1 MKKLAR
7 IAALLLVGIMTLAML
22 TGCKGSFETNPKAE
36 EQILEYVQNTF
47 DDQLNGK
54 KLTNNSSLH
63 QEAAQI
69 LAKVT
74 EDGKIKGS
82 DYYHGKLTIYNGL
95 AKAEVKIACV
105 VLPDNNP
112 SEDGMLQMKEF
123 TGNVPE
129 FLKETLN
136 DLNRQCDML
145 LDFGVATRVINGKTY
160 AAIAYVDYLRSEP

>member
-7 IAALLLVGIMTLAML
+7 IAALLLVGIMTLTML
-22 TGCKGSFETNPKAE
+22 TGCKGSFETNPMAE
-36 EQILEYVQNTF
+36 EQILKYVQGAF
-47 DDQLNGK
+47 EDRLNGK

-74 EDGKIKGS
+74 EDGKIKES
-82 DYYHGKLTIYNGL
+82 DCYHGKLTIYDGL
-95 AKAEVKIACV
+95 EKAEVKIACV
-105 VLPDNNP
+105 VLPDDP

-123 TGNVPE
+123 TGDVSA
-129 FLKETLN
+129 FLKEPLV
-136 DLNRQCDML
+136 DLEQQCAML

-160 AAIAYVDYLRSEP
+160 VAIAYVDYLRRM

>member
-22 TGCKGSFETNPKAE
+22 TGCKGAFETNPKAE
-36 EQILEYVQNTF
+36 EQILQYVQDTF
-47 DDQLNGK
+47 KDQLNGK
-54 KLTNNSSLH
+54 KLTNNTSLH

-74 EDGKIKGS
+74 EDGRIKES
-82 DYYHGKLTIYNGL
+82 DCGRGKFTNYDGL
-95 AKAEVKIACV
+95 DKAEVKIACV
-105 VLPDNNP
+105 VLPEGP
-112 SEDGMLQMKEF
+112 SEDEMLQMKEF
-123 TGNVPE
+123 TGDVPA
-129 FLKETLN
+129 FLKETLV

-160 AAIAYVDYLRSEP
+160 VAIAYVDYLRRM

>member
-22 TGCKGSFETNPKAE
+22 TGCKGSFETNPEAE
-36 EQILEYVQNTF
+36 EQILKYVQGAF
-47 DDQLNGK
+47 EDRLNGK

-74 EDGKIKGS
+74 EDGKIKES
-82 DYYHGKLTIYNGL
+82 DCYHGKLTIYDGL
-95 AKAEVKIACV
+95 DKAEVKIACV
-105 VLPDNNP
+105 VLPEGS

-123 TGNVPE
+123 TGDVSA
-129 FLKETLN
+129 FLKEPLV
-136 DLNRQCDML
+136 DLEQQCAML

-160 AAIAYVDYLRSEP
+160 VAIAYVDYLRRT

>member
-22 TGCKGSFETNPKAE
+22 TGCKGSFETNPMAE
-36 EQILEYVQNTF
+36 EQILKYVQGAF
-47 DDQLNGK
+47 EDRLNGK

-74 EDGKIKGS
+74 EDGKIKES
-82 DYYHGKLTIYNGL
+82 DCYHGKLTIYDGL
-95 AKAEVKIACV
+95 DKAEVKIACV
-105 VLPDNNP
+105 VLPEGP

-123 TGNVPE
+123 TGDVSA
-129 FLKETLN
+129 FLEEPLV
-136 DLNRQCDML
+136 DLEQQCAML

-160 AAIAYVDYLRSEP
+160 VAIAYVDYLRRI

>member
-22 TGCKGSFETNPKAE
+22 TGCKGSFETNPEAE
-36 EQILEYVQNTF
+36 EQILKYVQGTF
-47 DDQLNGK
+47 EDRLNGK

-74 EDGKIKGS
+74 EDGRIKES
-82 DYYHGKLTIYNGL
+82 DCGRGKFTYYDGL
-95 AKAEVKIACV
+95 DKAEVKIACV
-105 VLPDNNP
+105 VLPENP

-123 TGNVPE
+123 TDNVPG
-129 FLKETLN
+129 FLKETLV

-145 LDFGVATRVINGKTY
+145 LDFGVATRVMNGKTY
-160 AAIAYVDYLRSEP
+160 VAIAYVAYKS

>member
-22 TGCKGSFETNPKAE
+22 TGCKGSFETNPMAE
-36 EQILEYVQNTF
+36 EQILKYVQGAF
-47 DDQLNGK
+47 EDRLNGK

-74 EDGKIKGS
+74 EDGRIKES
-82 DYYHGKLTIYNGL
+82 DCGRGKFTNYDGL
-95 AKAEVKIACV
+95 EKAEVKIACV
-105 VLPDNNP
+105 VLPDNP
-112 SEDGMLQMKEF
+112 SGDGMLQMKEF
-123 TGNVPE
+123 TGDVQA
-129 FLKETLN
+129 FLKEALV

-145 LDFGVATRVINGKTY
+145 LDFGVATRVMNGKTY
-160 AAIAYVDYLRSEP
+160 VAIAYVAYKS

>member
-22 TGCKGSFETNPKAE
+22 TGCKGSFETNPMAE
-36 EQILEYVQNTF
+36 EQILKYVQGAF
-47 DDQLNGK
+47 EDRLNGK

-74 EDGKIKGS
+74 EEGRIKES
-82 DYYHGKLTIYNGL
+82 DYYHGKLTIYDGL
-95 AKAEVKIACV
+95 DKAEVKIACV
-105 VLPDNNP
+105 VLPEGP

-123 TGNVPE
+123 TGDVSA
-129 FLKETLN
+129 FLKEPLV
-136 DLNRQCDML
+136 DLEQQCAML

-160 AAIAYVDYLRSEP
+160 VAIAYVDYLRRI

>member
-36 EQILEYVQNTF
+36 EQILQYVQDTF
-47 DDQLNGK
+47 ADRLNGK

-74 EDGKIKGS
+74 EDGKIKES
-82 DYYHGKLTIYNGL
+82 DCCHEKITHYDGL
-95 AKAEVKIACV
+95 DKAEVKIACV
-105 VLPDNNP
+105 VFSTD
-112 SEDGMLQMKEF
+112 SGEDEMLQMKEF
-123 TGNVPE
+123 TGNVQE
-129 FLKETLN
+129 FLN
-136 DLNRQCDML
+136 DEPLSDLYTRCAML

-160 AAIAYVDYLRSEP
+160 VAIAYVDYERGI

>member
-22 TGCKGSFETNPKAE
+22 TGCKGAFETNPKAE
-36 EQILEYVQNTF
+36 EQILQYVQDTF
-47 DDQLNGK
+47 AGKLNGK

-74 EDGKIKGS
+74 EDGRIKES
-82 DYYHGKLTIYNGL
+82 DCGRGKFTNYDGL
-95 AKAEVKIACV
+95 DKAEVKIACV
-105 VLPDNNP
+105 VLPEGP
-112 SEDGMLQMKEF
+112 SEDRMLQMKEF
-123 TGNVPE
+123 TDNVPE
-129 FLKETLN
+129 FLKETLV

-160 AAIAYVDYLRSEP
+160 VAIAYVAYKS

>member
-22 TGCKGSFETNPKAE
+22 TGCKGSFETNPMAE
-36 EQILEYVQNTF
+36 EQILKYVQGAF
-47 DDQLNGK
+47 EDRLNGK

-74 EDGKIKGS
+74 EDGRIKES
-82 DYYHGKLTIYNGL
+82 DCYHGKLTIYDGL
-95 AKAEVKIACV
+95 DKAEVKIACV
-105 VLPDNNP
+105 VLPEGP

-123 TGNVPE
+123 TGDVSA
-129 FLKETLN
+129 FLKEPLV
-136 DLNRQCDML
+136 DLEQQCAML

-160 AAIAYVDYLRSEP
+160 VAIAYVDYLRRT

>member
-36 EQILEYVQNTF
+36 ELILQYVQDTF
-47 DDQLNGK
+47 TDQLNGK

-74 EDGKIKGS
+74 EDGRIKKS
-82 DYYHGKLTIYNGL
+82 DYCRGTFTIYDGL
-95 AKAEVKIACV
+95 KKAEVKIACV
-105 VLPDNNP
+105 VFSADP

-123 TGNVPE
+123 TGDVPA
-129 FLKETLN
+129 FLGELLGDPN
-136 DLNRQCDML
+136 HQCDML

-160 AAIAYVDYLRSEP
+160 VAIAYVDYERGL

>member
-22 TGCKGSFETNPKAE
+22 TGCKGSFETNPMAE
-36 EQILEYVQNTF
+36 EQILKYVQGAF
-47 DDQLNGK
+47 EDRLNGK

-74 EDGKIKGS
+74 EDGRIKES
-82 DYYHGKLTIYNGL
+82 DCYHGKLTIYDGL
-95 AKAEVKIACV
+95 DKAEVKIACV
-105 VLPDNNP
+105 VLLEGS

-123 TGNVPE
+123 TGDVSA
-129 FLKETLN
+129 FLKEPLV
-136 DLNRQCDML
+136 DLEQQCAML

-160 AAIAYVDYLRSEP
+160 VAIAYVDYLRRT

>member
-22 TGCKGSFETNPKAE
+22 TGCKGAFETNPKAE
-36 EQILEYVQNTF
+36 EQILQYVQDTF
-47 DDQLNGK
+47 EKQLNGK

-74 EDGKIKGS
+74 EDGRIKES
-82 DYYHGKLTIYNGL
+82 DCGRGKFTNYDGL
-95 AKAEVKIACV
+95 DKAEVKIACV
-105 VLPDNNP
+105 VLPDDL

-123 TGNVPE
+123 TGNVPA
-129 FLKETLN
+129 FLQETLV

-145 LDFGVATRVINGKTY
+145 LDFGVATRVMNGKTY
-160 AAIAYVDYLRSEP
+160 VAIAYVAYKS

>member
-36 EQILEYVQNTF
+36 EQILQYVQDTF
-47 DDQLNGK
+47 ADRLNGK

-74 EDGKIKGS
+74 EDGKIKES
-82 DYYHGKLTIYNGL
+82 DCYHGKLTYYDGL
-95 AKAEVKIACV
+95 EKAEVKIACV
-105 VLPDNNP
+105 VY
-112 SEDGMLQMKEF
+112 SEHSSGDGMLQMKEF
-123 TGNVPE
+123 TGNAPA
-129 FLKETLN
+129 FLAEPLV
-136 DLNRQCDML
+136 DLEQQCAML

-160 AAIAYVDYLRSEP
+160 VAIAYVDYERGL

>member
-22 TGCKGSFETNPKAE
+22 TGCKGSFETNPMAE
-36 EQILEYVQNTF
+36 EQILKYVQGAF
-47 DDQLNGK
+47 EDRLNGK

-74 EDGKIKGS
+74 EDGKIKES
-82 DYYHGKLTIYNGL
+82 DYYHGKLTIYDGL
-95 AKAEVKIACV
+95 DKAEVKIACV
-105 VLPDNNP
+105 VLPEGP

-123 TGNVPE
+123 TGDVSA
-129 FLKETLN
+129 FLKEPLV
-136 DLNRQCDML
+136 DLEQQCAML

-160 AAIAYVDYLRSEP
+160 VAIAYVDYLRRI

>member
-7 IAALLLVGIMTLAML
+7 IAALLLVGIMTLTML

-36 EQILEYVQNTF
+36 EQILQYVQDTF
-47 DDQLNGK
+47 AGKLNGK

-74 EDGKIKGS
+74 EDGKIKES
-82 DYYHGKLTIYNGL
+82 DCYHGKLTYYDGL
-95 AKAEVKIACV
+95 EKAEVKIACV
-105 VLPDNNP
+105 VYSDDL
-112 SEDGMLQMKEF
+112 SKDGMLQMKEF
-123 TGNVPE
+123 TGDVSA
-129 FLKETLN
+129 FLAEPLV
-136 DLNRQCDML
+136 DLEQQCAML

-160 AAIAYVDYLRSEP
+160 VAIAYVDYKS

>member
-22 TGCKGSFETNPKAE
+22 TGCKGSFETNPRAE
-36 EQILEYVQNTF
+36 EQILQYVQNTF
-47 DDQLNGK
+47 EDQLNGK
-54 KLTNNSSLH
+54 KLTNNTSLH

-74 EDGKIKGS
+74 EDGRIKES
-82 DYYHGKLTIYNGL
+82 DCGRGKFTNYDGL
-95 AKAEVKIACV
+95 DKAEVKIACV
-105 VLPDNNP
+105 VLPENP

-123 TGNVPE
+123 TDNVPE
-129 FLKETLN
+129 FLKETLL

-145 LDFGVATRVINGKTY
+145 LDFGVATRVMNGKTY
-160 AAIAYVDYLRSEP
+160 VAIAYVAYKS

>member
-22 TGCKGSFETNPKAE
+22 TGCKGAFETNPKAE
-36 EQILEYVQNTF
+36 EQILQYVQDTF
-47 DDQLNGK
+47 AGKLNGK

-74 EDGKIKGS
+74 EDGRIKES
-82 DYYHGKLTIYNGL
+82 DCGRGKFTHYDGL
-95 AKAEVKIACV
+95 DKAEVKIACV
-105 VLPDNNP
+105 VLPDDL
-112 SEDGMLQMKEF
+112 SEDEMLQMKEF
-123 TGNVPE
+123 TGNVPA
-129 FLKETLN
+129 FLQETLV

-145 LDFGVATRVINGKTY
+145 LDFGVATRVMNGKTY
-160 AAIAYVDYLRSEP
+160 VAIAYVAYKS

>member
-22 TGCKGSFETNPKAE
+22 TGCKGSFETNPEAE
-36 EQILEYVQNTF
+36 EQILKYVQGTF
-47 DDQLNGK
+47 EDRLNGK

-74 EDGKIKGS
+74 EDGRIKES
-82 DYYHGKLTIYNGL
+82 DCGRGKFTNYDGL
-95 AKAEVKIACV
+95 DKAEVKIACV
-105 VLPDNNP
+105 VLPENP

-123 TGNVPE
+123 TDNVPE
-129 FLKETLN
+129 FLKETLV

-145 LDFGVATRVINGKTY
+145 LDFGVATRVMNGKTY
-160 AAIAYVDYLRSEP
+160 VAIAYVAYKS

>member
-36 EQILEYVQNTF
+36 ELILQYVQDTF
-47 DDQLNGK
+47 KDQLNGK
-54 KLTNNSSLH
+54 KLTNNTSLH

-74 EDGKIKGS
+74 EDGRIKES
-82 DYYHGKLTIYNGL
+82 DCGRGKFTNYDGL
-95 AKAEVKIACV
+95 DKAEVKIACV
-105 VLPDNNP
+105 VLPENS

-123 TGNVPE
+123 TDNVPE
-129 FLKETLN
+129 FLKETLV
-136 DLNRQCDML
+136 DLNNRCDML
-145 LDFGVATRVINGKTY
+145 LDFGVATRVMNGKTY
-160 AAIAYVDYLRSEP
+160 VAIAYVAYKS

>member
-22 TGCKGSFETNPKAE
+22 TGCKGAFETNPKAE
-36 EQILEYVQNTF
+36 EQILQYVQDTF
-47 DDQLNGK
+47 ADRLNGK

-74 EDGKIKGS
+74 EDGRIKESDCCHEKITHY
-82 DYYHGKLTIYNGL
+82 DGL
-95 AKAEVKIACV
+95 DKAEVKIACV
-105 VLPDNNP
+105 VYSDDL
-112 SEDGMLQMKEF
+112 SEDRMLQMKEF
-123 TGNVPE
+123 TGNVQE
-129 FLKETLN
+129 FLNEPLYNLYT
-136 DLNRQCDML
+136 RCAML

-160 AAIAYVDYLRSEP
+160 VAIAYVDYEHGI

>member
-22 TGCKGSFETNPKAE
+22 TGCKGSFETNPRAE
-36 EQILEYVQNTF
+36 EQILKYVQNAF
-47 DDQLNGK
+47 GDRLNGK

-74 EDGKIKGS
+74 EDGRIKES
-82 DYYHGKLTIYNGL
+82 DYYHGKLTIYDGL
-95 AKAEVKIACV
+95 DKAEVKIACV
-105 VLPDNNP
+105 VLPDNP

-123 TGNVPE
+123 TGDVSA
-129 FLKETLN
+129 FLKEPLV
-136 DLNRQCDML
+136 DLEQQCAML

-160 AAIAYVDYLRSEP
+160 VAIAYVDYLRRT

>member
-22 TGCKGSFETNPKAE
+22 TGCKGAFETNPKAE
-36 EQILEYVQNTF
+36 EQILQYVQDTF
-47 DDQLNGK
+47 TDQLNGK

-74 EDGKIKGS
+74 EDGRIKKS
-82 DYYHGKLTIYNGL
+82 DCGRGKFTHYDGL
-95 AKAEVKIACV
+95 EKAEVKIACV
-105 VLPDNNP
+105 VYSDDL

-123 TGNVPE
+123 TDNVPE
-129 FLKETLN
+129 FLKETLV

-145 LDFGVATRVINGKTY
+145 LDFGVATRVMNGKTY
-160 AAIAYVDYLRSEP
+160 VAIAYVAYKS

>member
-22 TGCKGSFETNPKAE
+22 TGCKGAFETNPKAE
-36 EQILEYVQNTF
+36 EQILKYVQGTF
-47 DDQLNGK
+47 EDRLNGK

-74 EDGKIKGS
+74 EDGKIKES
-82 DYYHGKLTIYNGL
+82 DCYHGKLTYYDGL
-95 AKAEVKIACV
+95 EKAEVKIACV
-105 VLPDNNP
+105 VYSDDL
-112 SEDGMLQMKEF
+112 SKDGMLQMKEF
-123 TGNVPE
+123 TGDVSA
-129 FLKETLN
+129 FLAEPLV
-136 DLNRQCDML
+136 DLEQQCAML

-160 AAIAYVDYLRSEP
+160 VAIAYVDYLRRM

>member
-22 TGCKGSFETNPKAE
+22 TGCKGAFETNPKAE
-36 EQILEYVQNTF
+36 EQILQYVQNTF
-47 DDQLNGK
+47 ENQLNGK
-54 KLTNNSSLH
+54 KLTNNTSLH

-74 EDGKIKGS
+74 EDGRIKES
-82 DYYHGKLTIYNGL
+82 DCGRGKFTYYDGL
-95 AKAEVKIACV
+95 DKAEVKIACV
-105 VLPDNNP
+105 VYSDDL

-123 TGNVPE
+123 TGDVQA
-129 FLKETLN
+129 FLKETLV

-145 LDFGVATRVINGKTY
+145 LDFGVATRVMNGKTY
-160 AAIAYVDYLRSEP
+160 VAIAYVAYKS

>member
-22 TGCKGSFETNPKAE
+22 TGCKGSFETNPEAE
-36 EQILEYVQNTF
+36 EQILKYVQGAF
-47 DDQLNGK
+47 EDRLNGK

-74 EDGKIKGS
+74 EDGKIKES
-82 DYYHGKLTIYNGL
+82 DCYHGKLTIYDGL
-95 AKAEVKIACV
+95 DKAEVKIACV
-105 VLPDNNP
+105 VLLKGP

-123 TGNVPE
+123 TGDVSA
-129 FLKETLN
+129 FLKEPLV
-136 DLNRQCDML
+136 DLEQQCAML

-160 AAIAYVDYLRSEP
+160 VAIAYVDYLRRT

>member
-22 TGCKGSFETNPKAE
+22 TGCKGSFETNPMAE
-36 EQILEYVQNTF
+36 EQILKYVQGAF
-47 DDQLNGK
+47 EDRLNGK

-74 EDGKIKGS
+74 EDGRIKES
-82 DYYHGKLTIYNGL
+82 DCYHGKFTYYDGL
-95 AKAEVKIACV
+95 EKAEVKIACV
-105 VLPDNNP
+105 VLLKGP

-123 TGNVPE
+123 TGDVSA
-129 FLKETLN
+129 FLTEPLV
-136 DLNRQCDML
+136 DLEQQCAML

-160 AAIAYVDYLRSEP
+160 VAIAYVDYQRGQ

>member
-7 IAALLLVGIMTLAML
+7 IAALLLVGIMTLTML
-22 TGCKGSFETNPKAE
+22 TGCKGSFETNPMAE
-36 EQILEYVQNTF
+36 EQILKYVQGAF
-47 DDQLNGK
+47 EDRLNGK

-74 EDGKIKGS
+74 EDGKIKES
-82 DYYHGKLTIYNGL
+82 DCYHGKLTIYDGL
-95 AKAEVKIACV
+95 DKAEVKIACV
-105 VLPDNNP
+105 VLPDNP

-123 TGNVPE
+123 TGDVSA
-129 FLKETLN
+129 FLKEPLV
-136 DLNRQCDML
+136 DLEQQCAML

-160 AAIAYVDYLRSEP
+160 VAIAYVDYLRRT

>member
-22 TGCKGSFETNPKAE
+22 TGCKGSFETNPMAE
-36 EQILEYVQNTF
+36 EQILKYVQGTF
-47 DDQLNGK
+47 EDRLNGK

-74 EDGKIKGS
+74 EDGRIKES
-82 DYYHGKLTIYNGL
+82 DYYHGKLTIYDGL
-95 AKAEVKIACV
+95 DKAEVKIACV
-105 VLPDNNP
+105 VLPEGP

-123 TGNVPE
+123 TGDVSA
-129 FLKETLN
+129 FLKEPLV
-136 DLNRQCDML
+136 DLEQQCAML

-160 AAIAYVDYLRSEP
+160 VAIAYVDYLRRI

>member
-22 TGCKGSFETNPKAE
+22 TGCKGSFETNPEAE
-36 EQILEYVQNTF
+36 EQILKYVQGTF
-47 DDQLNGK
+47 EDRLNGK

-74 EDGKIKGS
+74 EDGRIKES
-82 DYYHGKLTIYNGL
+82 DYRRGKLTIYDGL
-95 AKAEVKIACV
+95 EKAEVKIACV
-105 VLPDNNP
+105 VLPDGP
-112 SEDGMLQMKEF
+112 SEDGMLQMREF
-123 TGNVPE
+123 TDNVQE
-129 FLKETLN
+129 FLDEPLY
-136 DLNRQCDML
+136 DLYTRCAML

-160 AAIAYVDYLRSEP
+160 VAIAYVDYERGI

>member
-22 TGCKGSFETNPKAE
+22 TGCKGSFETNPMAE
-36 EQILEYVQNTF
+36 EQILKYVQGTF
-47 DDQLNGK
+47 EDRLNGK

-74 EDGKIKGS
+74 EDGKIKES
-82 DYYHGKLTIYNGL
+82 DCYHGKLTIYDGL
-95 AKAEVKIACV
+95 DKAEVKIACV
-105 VLPDNNP
+105 VLPDNP

-123 TGNVPE
+123 TGDVSA
-129 FLKETLN
+129 FLKEPLV
-136 DLNRQCDML
+136 DLEQQCAML

-160 AAIAYVDYLRSEP
+160 VAIAYVDYLRRT

>member
-22 TGCKGSFETNPKAE
+22 TGCKGAFETNPKAE
-36 EQILEYVQNTF
+36 EQILQYVQDTF
-47 DDQLNGK
+47 KDRLNGK

-74 EDGKIKGS
+74 EDGRIKES
-82 DYYHGKLTIYNGL
+82 DCGRGKFTNYDGL
-95 AKAEVKIACV
+95 DKAEVKIACV
-105 VLPDNNP
+105 VLPEGP
-112 SEDGMLQMKEF
+112 SEDRMLQMKEF
-123 TGNVPE
+123 TDNVPE
-129 FLKETLN
+129 FLKETLV

-145 LDFGVATRVINGKTY
+145 LDFGVATRVMNGKTY
-160 AAIAYVDYLRSEP
+160 VAIAYVAYKS

>member
-22 TGCKGSFETNPKAE
+22 TGCKGSFETNPMAE
-36 EQILEYVQNTF
+36 EQILKYVQGAF
-47 DDQLNGK
+47 EDRLNGK

-74 EDGKIKGS
+74 EDGRIKES
-82 DYYHGKLTIYNGL
+82 DYYHGKLTIYDGL
-95 AKAEVKIACV
+95 DKAEVKIACV
-105 VLPDNNP
+105 VLPEGP

-123 TGNVPE
+123 TGDVSA
-129 FLKETLN
+129 FLKEPLV
-136 DLNRQCDML
+136 DLEQQCAML

-160 AAIAYVDYLRSEP
+160 VAIAYVDYLRRT

>member
-22 TGCKGSFETNPKAE
+22 TGCKGAFETNPKAE
-36 EQILEYVQNTF
+36 EQILQYVQDTF
-47 DDQLNGK
+47 KDQLNGK
-54 KLTNNSSLH
+54 KLTNNTSLH

-74 EDGKIKGS
+74 EDGRIKES
-82 DYYHGKLTIYNGL
+82 DCGRGKFTIYDGL
-95 AKAEVKIACV
+95 EKAEVKIACV
-105 VLPDNNP
+105 VFEGP

-123 TGNVPE
+123 TDNVPA
-129 FLKETLN
+129 FLKETLV

-145 LDFGVATRVINGKTY
+145 LDFGVATRVMNGKTY
-160 AAIAYVDYLRSEP
+160 AAIAYVAYKS